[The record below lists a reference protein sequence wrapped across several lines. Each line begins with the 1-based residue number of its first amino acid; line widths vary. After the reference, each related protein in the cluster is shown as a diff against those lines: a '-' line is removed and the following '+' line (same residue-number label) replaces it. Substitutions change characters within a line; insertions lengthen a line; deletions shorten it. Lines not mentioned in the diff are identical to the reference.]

1 MADNITLNAGS
12 GGATIATD
20 DDGTAQHQYVKV
32 EFGADNTQ
40 TKVTTT
46 SGLPVAND
54 SSTFAV
60 SAAQSGTWNVT
71 NVSGTVS
78 LPTGAATAAKQPALG
93 TAGTASADVIT
104 VQGIASMTALKV
116 DGSAVTQPVSD
127 AGGSL
132 TVDNAALA
140 VTGGGVEASALRV
153 TLASDSTGVVSV
165 DDNGSTLSI
174 DDGAGSLTV
183 DNAALSVT
191 GGGVEASALRVTLA
205 SDSTG
210 VLSVDDNGGS
220 LTVDGTVTVAGAA
233 AHDAAIS
240 GNPTRI
246 AGRAVSADI
255 TAVATGDT
263 TDLIADLN
271 GKQVVLPF
279 SIPENFTSGATAAIT
294 TTTSTSVI
302 AAPGAGIR
310 LYVTSLLVTNS
321 HASVSTLVTI
331 TDGSAGT
338 TLYAGNAQA
347 AGGGFAISLPTPLR
361 LTANTALHAVCGTT
375 GSNVYVSASAYKAP

>member
-1 MADNITLNAGS
+1 MSDNVTLNSGS

-32 EFGADNTQ
+32 EFGGDGTF
-40 TKVTTT
+40 TKVATTA
-46 SGLPVAND
+46 GLPVAND

-60 SAAQSGTWNVT
+60 SAAQSGTWNIT

-93 TAGTASADVIT
+93 TAGTASADVIS
-104 VQGIASMTALKV
+104 VQGIASMTALVV
-116 DGSAVTQPVSD
+116 DGSGVTQPVSD

-132 TVDNAALA
+132 TVDNAALS

-165 DDNGSTLSI
+165 DDNGGT
-174 DDGAGSLTV
+174 LTV

-240 GNPTRI
+240 GNPTRV
-246 AGRAVSADI
+246 AGRAVSSDI

-271 GKQVVLPF
+271 GKQVVLPY

-294 TTTSTSVI
+294 GTTSTSVI

-321 HASVSTLVTI
+321 HATVSTLVTI
-331 TDGSAGT
+331 TDGSGGT